1 MSPAN
6 EIHTEVH
13 RHVYLYIAGI
23 DAFKSDKISPA
34 VLKRLLSRDVVR
46 RVSQEEAQRHS
57 RTLYRANTPTSNFT
71 LVIEGHLE
79 VEIGRDK
86 MQFEAGPF
94 CHFGV
99 QSLESA
105 LESEACDYVPDFTV
119 RPISD
124 CLLLVITRSE
134 YLDAYKATLFQQSKD
149 NDTSHNPNSGSKHS
163 SFLEQL
169 KVTPWNSG
177 TSPLPTSARKKQH
190 RHKVRRGKM
199 VDTQYL
205 LSESTSEG
213 EGEESEASVDVA
225 KTHTSHLLG
234 TPALDTGGAGSDVSV
249 EVELH
254 PVGGRGTEPRTSSPN
269 ENELRISL
277 PVDPTLHSSQL

>member
-1 MSPAN
+1 M
-6 EIHTEVH
+6 TYVC
-13 RHVYLYIAGI
+13 LYIAAI

-46 RVSQEEAQRHS
+46 RVSLEEAQRHS

-71 LVIEGHLE
+71 LVIEGHVE
-79 VEIGRDK
+79 VEVGKDK

-94 CHFGV
+94 CHFGA
-99 QSLESA
+99 QSLENA
-105 LESEACDYVPDFTV
+105 LETEACDYVPDFTV
-119 RPISD
+119 RPVSD

-149 NDTSHNPNSGSKHS
+149 YETSPNPNGSSKHS

-169 KVTPWNSG
+169 KVAPRNTS
-177 TSPLPTSARKKQH
+177 TSPQPASARKKQH
-190 RHKVRRGKM
+190 RHKTKRDRM

-205 LSESTSEG
+205 LSESTSDEEG
-213 EGEESEASVDVA
+213 GGEESEGSVA
-225 KTHTSHLLG
+225 ARKTYTSHFLG
-234 TPALDTGGAGSDVSV
+234 TPARDTGGAGSDVSV

-254 PVGGRGTEPRTSSPN
+254 PVGVGGRETEPRTSSPN
-269 ENELRISL
+269 ENKLKISL
-277 PVDPTLHSSQL
+277 QMDSTLHSSQL

>member
-1 MSPAN
+1 MSPAS
-6 EIHTEVH
+6 EVHTEVH
-13 RHVYLYIAGI
+13 THVYLYIAGI

-46 RVSQEEAQRHS
+46 RVSLEEAQRHS

-105 LESEACDYVPDFTV
+105 LESDMCDYVPDFTV

-149 NDTSHNPNSGSKHS
+149 NDTSPNLNSSKHS

-169 KVTPWNSG
+169 KVTPRSSS
-177 TSPLPTSARKKQH
+177 TSPLPKSARKKQH
-190 RHKVRRGKM
+190 RPKVRRGRM

-213 EGEESEASVDVA
+213 EGEESEANVDVA
-225 KTHTSHLLG
+225 KTHTGHFLG

-254 PVGGRGTEPRTSSPN
+254 PMGGRGTEPRTSSPN